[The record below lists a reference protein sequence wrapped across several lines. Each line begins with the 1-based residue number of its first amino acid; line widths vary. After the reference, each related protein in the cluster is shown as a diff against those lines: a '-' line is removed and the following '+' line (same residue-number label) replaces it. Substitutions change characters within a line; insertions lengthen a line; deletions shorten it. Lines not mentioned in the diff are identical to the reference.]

1 MTPFRQVVLAVPIA
15 LVLLVPAAQAHRL
28 KLFATI
34 EGTDIV
40 GQAYFGGG
48 KYPQGMTIT
57 ATDPQ
62 GQPLGEV
69 LTDSEGRFRLPIT
82 RTVDYLLS
90 ASTTDGHAAKAHVP
104 LGEPEEP
111 TTDNGYQGSK
121 EPARAT
127 VESADLDRSLTRAL
141 RPMEERLQALEETVG
156 IRDILGGL
164 GYILGLFGLAAW
176 FSARKKGAKGA
187 AAPPPPFIEAP

>member
-1 MTPFRQVVLAVPIA
+1 MKSLRPCLKLVPAVLVA

-34 EGTDIV
+34 EGSDIV

-62 GQPLGEV
+62 GQPLGEA
-69 LTDSEGRFRLPIT
+69 LTDAEGRFRLPIT
-82 RTVDYLLS
+82 RNVDYLLS
-90 ASTTDGHAAKAHVP
+90 AATADGHAASAHVP
-104 LGEPEEP
+104 LAEPGENGKLPLAEP
-111 TTDNGYQGSK
+111 GESETGKADQTAP
-121 EPARAT
+121 EPARASA
-127 VESADLDRSLTRAL
+127 ESVDLDRTLTRAL
-141 RPMEERLQALEETVG
+141 RPMEERIQALEEAVG
-156 IRDILGGL
+156 ARDILGGL

-176 FSARKKGAKGA
+176 LSARKKG
-187 AAPPPPFIEAP
+187 